1 MKVDG
6 NISSA
11 TCISG
16 ASEGSSEH
24 KAPTRDKLTGAAAAG
39 LNNILL
45 VHKSKVSPDFNT
57 NRSRRRREMRR
68 WLRRVDR
75 RRSRWKI
82 ILWRLS
88 LTLDIDIDISIDI
101 DIVIDIDIDIVI
113 DIDTV
118 IGY

>member
-1 MKVDG
+1 MDG

-57 NRSRRRREMRR
+57 NRSRRRRER
-68 WLRRVDR
+68 RRVDQ

-82 ILWRLS
+82 ILRRLS

>member
-1 MKVDG
+1 MLHA
-6 NISSA
+6 SLMPLS
-11 TCISG
+11 CLPSG

-24 KAPTRDKLTGAAAAG
+24 KAPTRDKLTGAAAG

-82 ILWRLS
+82 ILRRLS